1 MLAPARPGAGRRLQ
15 DPRQRR
21 VGWFWKPERSGHAA
35 EGLVGTPHQ
44 ILVGDVQRA
53 GEPGLAEAHPQGR
66 RRIPLAQAAVQV
78 RLQVEVV
85 AGAHGDRA
93 GVAVD
98 VCGVAPRHR
107 APAAGRAGLDVVSV
121 ARRVQR
127 ARRRDPYQGVRVVH
141 APRPAEARHRVFI
154 RSHEDHRTIGSLEA
168 HLEVAAPVP
177 RRPQL
182 TLSAA
187 QLGAEAFEERLE
199 PRRPIL
205 WFALHVDSVLLRGPR
220 RAEHGGPNAEPHL
233 MYGARLLVRQGQ
245 PRDGPH

>member
-1 MLAPARPGAGRRLQ
+1 M
-15 DPRQRR
+15 
-21 VGWFWKPERSGHAA
+21 
-35 EGLVGTPHQ
+35 
-44 ILVGDVQRA
+44 
-53 GEPGLAEAHPQGR
+53 
-66 RRIPLAQAAVQV
+66 
-78 RLQVEVV
+78 V

-98 VCGVAPRHR
+98 VCGIVCWHR
-107 APAAGRAGLDVVSV
+107 APAAGRAGLDVASV

-168 HLEVAAPVP
+168 HLQIAAPVP

-182 TLSAA
+182 TLSAV
-187 QLGAEAFEERLE
+187 QLGPEAFEERLE
-199 PRRPIL
+199 PRRPGL

-220 RAEHGGPNAEPHL
+220 RAEHVGPNAEPHL

-245 PRDGPH
+245 HRDGPH